1 MSIYS
6 ASVKRPILTSLVFV
20 AIVIIGLFSYTR
32 LSTELMPEMDTSNL
46 MVITGYPGASAED
59 IESNVTKLLEN
70 SLNSVDNLKHI
81 VSRSSENISLI
92 TLQFNAGTD
101 ISEATNDTRD
111 KLDAIRA
118 SLPNGVTTPT
128 IFKFGASDI
137 PIAILSVRSQE
148 SSSGLKK
155 ILEDQVANPLAR
167 VPGVGSV
174 SVSGA
179 LERVIQVYCDPT
191 KLESYGLSVA
201 QVSQIIAAENANI
214 PAGQIDLGT
223 KTNSIRIQGEF
234 TSVEELE
241 GMALAS
247 IGGRSIYLRDVAR
260 VLDTRAE
267 RQQENYTNGESGAII
282 AINKRSGGNAVAVA
296 EGVRKAMPD
305 IKKNLPQDVELE
317 YLIDTTTFIT
327 NSLNS
332 LTETIV
338 VTFIIVFL
346 VVYVFLGRSS
356 ATFIVVLTIPVSL
369 IAAFAYLMASGN
381 SLNIITL
388 SALSIA
394 IGMVVDDAIVVL
406 ENVTSHI
413 ERGSYPKQAAVHGTN
428 EVGISVVAS
437 TLTMLAVFVPLTL
450 IQGQSGLLFRQLG
463 AIMTIVL
470 IISTVAALSLTPM
483 LSSQLL
489 KRDSKQ
495 NKFAAALLKPFNKA
509 LDWID
514 VQYERLIS
522 VAVVHRRITTFV
534 AFGVFGISLLLLPF
548 MKMELMPSQD
558 MGFINLITE
567 LPVGT
572 SVEETRAISLDID
585 KRIRAEIPEVEV
597 VSFSVGTGD
606 ASNAWS
612 VLDDNGNNITTFH
625 IGLVKRAERSKTQE
639 QISDELLAMMAHY
652 PQLSSYRIDRQ
663 SQGGGGGNTMTVDV
677 YGHDFDATYTLSK
690 QLKDKLEAEEAISSV
705 NISRKD
711 YTPEL
716 RFVFDRKKL
725 VDNGLTLA
733 GASTFLRNA
742 INGAVGT
749 YYREDGEEYDIRVS
763 IDPQY
768 RQSLQD
774 VQNILLQTPSGN
786 NIRLSELGQ
795 IEEVYTPPTI
805 ERKDRSRVISLTVSG
820 VASATLSDVADQVI
834 ATLDATELPMGV
846 TTHLGGTY
854 ETQQETN
861 SELTILMLLVLILVF
876 IVMAGQFES
885 LRLPFVI
892 MFSIPFAFTGVFLGM
907 VVTQTPFGSMAFVGL
922 IMLIGIVVKN
932 GIVLIDYTLLLR
944 ERGRSIR
951 RSVIAACRSRLRP
964 VLMTTLTTVL
974 GMVPM
979 AIGIGEGS
987 EMWQSMGVTIVFG
1000 LTLSTLVT
1008 LVLIPTLYTALEAR
1022 FIMRERKAV
1031 SKKIARKHK
1040 Q

>member
-20 AIVIIGLFSYTR
+20 AIAIIGLFSYTR
-32 LSTELMPEMDTSNL
+32 LSTELMPETDTSNL

-81 VSRSSENISLI
+81 VSRSSENVSLI

-118 SLPNGVTTPT
+118 SLPNGATTPT

-137 PIAILSVRSQE
+137 PIAILSVRSNE

-155 ILEDQVANPLAR
+155 ILDDQVANPLAR

-214 PAGQIDLGT
+214 PAGQIDLGS
-223 KTNSIRIQGEF
+223 KTNSIRIEGEF
-234 TSVEELE
+234 ASVEELE
-241 GMALAS
+241 GMVLTS
-247 IGGRSIYLRDVAR
+247 IGGKSIYLRDVAR

-282 AINKRSGGNAVAVA
+282 AINKRSGGNAVQVA
-296 EGVRKAMPD
+296 EGVRKALPE
-305 IKKNLPQDVELE
+305 IKKNLPRDVELE
-317 YLIDTTTFIT
+317 YLIDTTRFIT

-338 VTFIIVFL
+338 VTFIIVFI
-346 VVYVFLGRSS
+346 VVYIFLGRSS

-369 IAAFAYLMASGN
+369 IGSFAYLMATGN
-381 SLNIITL
+381 SLNIISL

-406 ENVTSHI
+406 ENITTHI

-470 IISTVAALSLTPM
+470 IVSTVAALSLTPM
-483 LSSQLL
+483 LSSQML
-489 KRDSKQ
+489 KRDSKH
-495 NKFAAALLKPFNKA
+495 NKYTAALLKPFNRA

-514 VQYERLIS
+514 GQYERLIS
-522 VAVVHRRITTFV
+522 TAVVHRRITTFS
-534 AFGVFGISLLLLPF
+534 AFAIFGLSLLLLPL
-548 MKMELMPSQD
+548 MKLELMPSQD
-558 MGFINLITE
+558 LGFINLSTE

-572 SVEETRAISLDID
+572 SVEQTRALALEID
-585 KRIRAEIPEVEV
+585 KRIRAEMPEVDV

-612 VLDDNGNNITTFH
+612 VVNDNGNNVTTFR
-625 IGLVKRAERSKTQE
+625 IGLVKRAERTKNQE
-639 QISDELLAMMAHY
+639 QISDELLSLMSQY
-652 PQLSSYRIDRQ
+652 PQLTSYRINRQ
-663 SQGGGGGNTMTVDV
+663 NQGGAGGNTVTVDV
-677 YGHDFDATYTLSK
+677 YGHDFDATYAISTE
-690 QLKDKLEAEEAISSV
+690 LKEKLEGSDIISSV
-705 NISRKD
+705 HISRKD

-716 RFVFDRKKL
+716 HFAFDRKKL

-742 INGAVGT
+742 INGSVST

-763 IDPQY
+763 IDPQH

-774 VQNILLQTPSGN
+774 VQNILIQTPSGN

-795 IEEVYTPPTI
+795 IEEVYSPPTI
-805 ERKDRSRVISLTVSG
+805 ERKDRSRVVTLTISGTSSTPLG
-820 VASATLSDVADQVI
+820 DVADQVI
-834 ATLDATELPMGV
+834 ATLERTELPAGV

-861 SELTILMLLVLILVF
+861 SELSLLMLLVLILVF

-1022 FIMRERKAV
+1022 FVMRERKAI
-1031 SKKIARKHK
+1031 SKKIARKH
-1040 Q
+1040 QQ